1 MKLTD
6 SYIKKLKHLDK
17 DQWIS
22 HDGVTGL
29 VLGIYKYPSTS
40 KTFFYQYRPKGKNS
54 VRIKIG
60 SYEEL
65 GIQKAIKRAQ
75 KISND
80 IWVTKLV
87 ILLVH
92 CA

>member
-29 VLGIYKYPSTS
+29 VLGVYKYPSTS
-40 KTFFYQYRPKGKNS
+40 KTFSTNTGLK
-54 VRIKIG
+54 VRT
-60 SYEEL
+60 L
-65 GIQKAIKRAQ
+65 
-75 KISND
+75 
-80 IWVTKLV
+80 
-87 ILLVH
+87 
-92 CA
+92 